1 MVTAVDTNILLD
13 VFLDDSQYRQA
24 SFVALSRALMTGDVI
39 VCDVV
44 WSETGAAFDDR
55 DKFTDAMETLGLQF
69 SPMTKRAATL
79 ASELWRGAKCRKSV
93 PPRRVVADF
102 LVGAHAMECADC
114 LLTRDKGFYRDYFSD
129 LTVIDPQ

>member
-1 MVTAVDTNILLD
+1 
-13 VFLDDSQYRQA
+13 
-24 SFVALSRALMTGDVI
+24 
-39 VCDVV
+39 
-44 WSETGAAFDDR
+44 
-55 DKFTDAMETLGLQF
+55 METLGLQF

-79 ASELWRGAKCRKSV
+79 ASELWREAKRRKPV

-114 LLTRDKGFYRDYFSD
+114 LLTRDKGFYRDYFSN